1 MLRFRSGSALVVIV
15 VALGTQG
22 CQSKDPEKCTQA
34 QATTREALKIGDFGL
49 ARQWREHA
57 YKQCDDPG
65 TLSALDKE
73 IVDTEAALTAKKEA
87 EEQKKKETADLLKLF
102 LDFVAQTRANPET
115 ASAAPVCDPAPA
127 PAPAPGAK
135 AAGEGK
141 DRFCTATRQV
151 GSQYQFQV
159 KYWDADHGAF
169 RYSTIPGA
177 AVDCQMLGATVQ
189 KKWDVAAEGGKAAP
203 RWRCELGGAL
213 SGLTAVVS
221 GAVNAEVHVF
231 APSYL
236 ERDPGWR
243 PILEGP

>member
-1 MLRFRSGSALVVIV
+1 MQPFRPASAL
-15 VALGTQG
+15 ALIPFVLCIQG
-22 CQSKDPEKCTQA
+22 CQKKDPEKCAQA
-34 QATTREALKIGDFGL
+34 QATTKQALAIGDFAL

-65 TLSALDKE
+65 ALSALDKE

-115 ASAAPVCDPAPA
+115 ASAAPVCDPPA
-127 PAPAPGAK
+127 PPPPGTK
-135 AAGEGK
+135 AAAESK
-141 DRFCTATRQV
+141 DRFCTAARQV
-151 GSQYQFQV
+151 GSRYQFQV

-169 RYSTIPGA
+169 RYTTTPGV

-189 KKWDVAAEGGKAAP
+189 KKWEVAAEGGKAAK
-203 RWRCELGGAL
+203 RWRCDLGGAL

-231 APSYL
+231 TPSYL
-236 ERDPGWR
+236 DHDPGWR

>member
-1 MLRFRSGSALVVIV
+1 MLSLRPVSAL
-15 VALGTQG
+15 ALISFVLGIQG
-22 CQSKDPEKCTQA
+22 CQKKDPEKCAQA
-34 QATTREALKIGDFGL
+34 QQTTKQALAIGDFAL

-65 TLSALDKE
+65 ALSALDKE
-73 IVDTEAALTAKKEA
+73 VVDTEAALTAKKEA

-102 LDFVAQTRANPET
+102 LDFVSQTRANPAT
-115 ASAAPVCDPAPA
+115 ASAAPVCDPPA
-127 PAPAPGAK
+127 PAAPGAK
-135 AAGEGK
+135 VGEK

-151 GSQYQFQV
+151 GSRYQFQV
-159 KYWDADHGAF
+159 KYWDADPGAF
-169 RYSTIPGA
+169 RYTTTPGA

-189 KKWDVAAEGGKAAP
+189 KAWDVPAEGGKAAK
-203 RWRCELGGAL
+203 RWRCDLGGPS

-231 APSYL
+231 TQSYL
-236 ERDPGWR
+236 ARDPGWR

>member
-1 MLRFRSGSALVVIV
+1 MLRFRHTSAL
-15 VALGTQG
+15 ALIPFVLCIQG
-22 CQSKDPEKCTQA
+22 CQRKDPEKCAQA
-34 QATTREALKIGDFGL
+34 QATTKQALSIGDFGL

-65 TLSALDKE
+65 ALAALDKE

-87 EEQKKKETADLLKLF
+87 EAQKKKETADLLKLF

-115 ASAAPVCDPAPA
+115 ASAAPVCDPAPT
-127 PAPAPGAK
+127 PAAGAKPGADK
-135 AAGEGK
+135 E
-141 DRFCTATRQV
+141 RFCTATRQV
-151 GSQYQFQV
+151 GSRYQFQV
-159 KYWDADHGAF
+159 KYWDGDHGAF
-169 RYSTIPGA
+169 RYTTTPGA

-189 KKWDVAAEGGKAAP
+189 KTWDVPAEGGKAAK
-203 RWRCELGGAL
+203 RWRCDLGGAL

-231 APSYL
+231 TPSYL

>member
-1 MLRFRSGSALVVIV
+1 MLPFRTASAL
-15 VALGTQG
+15 ALIPFVLCIQG
-22 CQSKDPEKCTQA
+22 CQKKDPEKCAQA
-34 QATTREALKIGDFGL
+34 QQTTKQALAIGDFAL

-65 TLSALDKE
+65 ALSALDKE

-87 EEQKKKETADLLKLF
+87 DERKKKETADLLRLF

-115 ASAAPVCDPAPA
+115 ASAAPVCEPPAA
-127 PAPAPGAK
+127 PPGSK
-135 AAGEGK
+135 AAAESK

-151 GSQYQFQV
+151 GSRYQFQV

-169 RYSTIPGA
+169 RYTTTPGA
-177 AVDCQMLGATVQ
+177 AVDCQLLGATVA
-189 KKWDVAAEGGKAAP
+189 KAWDVPAEGGKAAK
-203 RWRCELGGAL
+203 RWRCDLGGAL

>member
-1 MLRFRSGSALVVIV
+1 MSSFRPASALVLIPFV
-15 VALGTQG
+15 LGIQG
-22 CQSKDPEKCTQA
+22 CQKKDPEKCAQA
-34 QATTREALKIGDFGL
+34 QQTTKQALAIGDFAL

-65 TLSALDKE
+65 ALSALDKE
-73 IVDTEAALTAKKEA
+73 VVDTEAALTAKKEA
-87 EEQKKKETADLLKLF
+87 EGRKQKETADVLKLF

-127 PAPAPGAK
+127 PAPGTK
-135 AAGEGK
+135 VESK
-141 DRFCTATRQV
+141 DRFCTAMRQV
-151 GSQYQFQV
+151 GSRYQFQV
-159 KYWDADHGAF
+159 KYWDADRGAF
-169 RYSTIPGA
+169 RYSTTPGA

-189 KKWDVAAEGGKAAP
+189 KQWDVPAEGGKAAK
-203 RWRCELGGAL
+203 RWRCDLGGAL

-221 GAVNAEVHVF
+221 AAVNAEVHVF
-231 APSYL
+231 TPAYL